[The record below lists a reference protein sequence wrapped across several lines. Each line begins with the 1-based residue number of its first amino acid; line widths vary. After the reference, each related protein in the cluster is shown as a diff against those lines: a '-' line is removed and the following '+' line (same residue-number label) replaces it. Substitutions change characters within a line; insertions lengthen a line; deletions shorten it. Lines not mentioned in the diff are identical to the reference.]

1 LLPISIWGEAMI
13 ISRVP
18 DFVIKAIFILIMVF
32 LTTAIYYLVNIGN
45 NYIDGRK
52 RINLSNKKLI
62 IIMLIAIIFYIFT
75 MILRKFPFISDIIA
89 TIIGSIIIAYALNP
103 IINSFE
109 RRNIKRFY
117 GVIIVYLSI
126 VAMFFILSVLVIPS
140 SGKEI
145 RRFVSNLPIYFEQ
158 ISDIMDGFYTKYY
171 STLGGLPPMFQGIE
185 NIVMENLVKLEGII
199 IDSMTKFVGGVLS
212 MASKLVNIVL
222 TPILVL
228 YFLVDKAYFKELLIK
243 LIPNK
248 YREDTLQ
255 LASIIDTSLKQFIK
269 GRLIMSLYAG
279 VMTTILLLVLG
290 IEFPFVIGFITGVA
304 DIVPYIGPFLGYV
317 PAVFFASF
325 SGIMKVI
332 WVSIFWVLIQWTENN
347 IVAPKIIG
355 ENMGMHPM
363 VILLSIIIGGGVFGV
378 FGMILSVPIVA
389 ITKITTQYILDK
401 RRKT

>member
-1 LLPISIWGEAMI
+1 
-13 ISRVP
+13 
-18 DFVIKAIFILIMVF
+18 
-32 LTTAIYYLVNIGN
+32 
-45 NYIDGRK
+45 
-52 RINLSNKKLI
+52 
-62 IIMLIAIIFYIFT
+62 
-75 MILRKFPFISDIIA
+75 
-89 TIIGSIIIAYALNP
+89 
-103 IINSFE
+103 
-109 RRNIKRFY
+109 
-117 GVIIVYLSI
+117 
-126 VAMFFILSVLVIPS
+126 
-140 SGKEI
+140 
-145 RRFVSNLPIYFEQ
+145 
-158 ISDIMDGFYTKYY
+158 
-171 STLGGLPPMFQGIE
+171 
-185 NIVMENLVKLEGII
+185 
-199 IDSMTKFVGGVLS
+199 
-212 MASKLVNIVL
+212 
-222 TPILVL
+222 
-228 YFLVDKAYFKELLIK
+228 
-243 LIPNK
+243 
-248 YREDTLQ
+248 
-255 LASIIDTSLKQFIK
+255 
-269 GRLIMSLYAG
+269 MSLYAG

>member
-1 LLPISIWGEAMI
+1 MLPISIWGEAMI

-199 IDSMTKFVGGVLS
+199 SGSMTKFVGGVLS

>member
-199 IDSMTKFVGGVLS
+199 SDSMTKFVGGVLS

>member
-1 LLPISIWGEAMI
+1 MI

-269 GRLIMSLYAG
+269 G
-279 VMTTILLLVLG
+279 
-290 IEFPFVIGFITGVA
+290 
-304 DIVPYIGPFLGYV
+304 D
-317 PAVFFASF
+317 
-325 SGIMKVI
+325 
-332 WVSIFWVLIQWTENN
+332 
-347 IVAPKIIG
+347 
-355 ENMGMHPM
+355 
-363 VILLSIIIGGGVFGV
+363 
-378 FGMILSVPIVA
+378 
-389 ITKITTQYILDK
+389 
-401 RRKT
+401 

>member
-1 LLPISIWGEAMI
+1 MLPISMWGEALI

-18 DFVIKAIFILIMVF
+18 ECVIKAIFILIMVF

-199 IDSMTKFVGGVLS
+199 SDSMTKFVGGVLS

>member
-1 LLPISIWGEAMI
+1 MLPISIWGEAMI

>member
-1 LLPISIWGEAMI
+1 MI